1 MLSSAL
7 SHNTDKSF
15 PLLVFA
21 ALCVSVFFAFF
32 FNIYH
37 FPLFDVDEGAFSSAS
52 REMLLHHDFISI
64 TLNGEPRYDKPILIY
79 WLQSF
84 SAWLFGNHEFAYR
97 LPSAIAASCWAGVIY
112 WFARKRFSTREG
124 IIAALLM
131 STTIQIAVMGKA
143 ATADATLNL
152 FIAGSLF
159 NLYLYLEENQDN
171 AIIWAAL
178 FTALGMLTKGP
189 IAPALAVIIS
199 ALYCV
204 VTPGRWS
211 RWLSIGYNLKAWLI
225 FLVIV
230 TLWPVML
237 YLQEGEGFFR
247 EFLLVHNV
255 GRFSSSMEGHSG
267 NYAYYLIAM
276 LIGFI
281 PHTSVLLASLFNFR
295 VYWQMPLGRYVLIWF
310 GFVFVFFT
318 FSATKLPH
326 YLIYGSSGLF
336 VLMSLRI
343 QQLRQSFWLYL
354 PQLLLASVLI
364 AAAWVLQN
372 QPQWI
377 QNQDVSQMLTASDQ
391 AINPGFYLYLALFI
405 ALSLYFS
412 LEKKFSV
419 AQKLITSGVL
429 LNIFLAAYLMPAL
442 ATFQQTPVKQAGLI
456 ASQLQQPIIN
466 WRITMPSFN
475 IYAERPSVKQELQP
489 GYLVFTRS
497 KFLHDLPAYTVLYQN
512 QGIALVGLE
521 PFPDSPAHGTQ
532 P

>member
-1 MLSSAL
+1 MLASAL
-7 SHNTDKSF
+7 SQKTDKSF
-15 PLLVFA
+15 PLIVFA
-21 ALCVSVFFAFF
+21 ALCGSVFIAFF
-32 FNIYH
+32 FNTYH

-84 SAWLFGNHEFAYR
+84 SAYLFGNHEFSYR
-97 LPSAIAASCWAGVIY
+97 LPSAIAATCWTGLIY
-112 WFARKRFSTREG
+112 WFAKNRFTAREG
-124 IIAALLM
+124 FIAAFLM

-152 FIAGSLF
+152 FIAASLF
-159 NLYLYLEENQDN
+159 NLYLYLEEEQDN
-171 AIIWAAL
+171 ALIWAAL

-230 TLWPVML
+230 MPWPIML
-237 YLQEGEGFFR
+237 YLKEGPGFFR
-247 EFLLVHNV
+247 EFLLVHNL
-255 GRFSSSMEGHSG
+255 GRFNTSMEGHSG

-281 PHTSVLLASLFNFR
+281 PHTSVLLATLFNFKAL
-295 VYWQMPLGRYVLIWF
+295 WKMPLGRWVLIWF
-310 GFVFVFFT
+310 LFVFVFFT
-318 FSATKLPH
+318 FSSTKLPH

-343 QQLRQSFWLYL
+343 QQLRQSVWLYL
-354 PQLLLASVLI
+354 PQLLLASGLI
-364 AAAWVLQN
+364 LFAWVLQN
-372 QPQWI
+372 HQEWI
-377 QNQDVSQMLTASDQ
+377 HNKDVSLMLTAVPE
-391 AINPGFYLYLALFI
+391 AIDTGFYLFLALFI
-405 ALSLYFS
+405 VLSLYFS

-419 AQKLITSGVL
+419 TQKLIVSGVL
-429 LNIFLAAYLMPAL
+429 LNFFLAAYLMPAL
-442 ATFQQTPVKQAGLI
+442 AVFQQTPVQQAGLL
-456 ASQLQQPIIN
+456 ASKMNQPIIN

-475 IYAERPSVKQELQP
+475 IYAERPSVIAEPQP

-497 KFLHDLPAYTVLYQN
+497 KFLDDLPKYQVLYQK
-512 QGIALVGLE
+512 QGIVLVGIQ
-521 PFPDSPAHGTQ
+521 PFVTQPDSGSQ
-532 P
+532 Q